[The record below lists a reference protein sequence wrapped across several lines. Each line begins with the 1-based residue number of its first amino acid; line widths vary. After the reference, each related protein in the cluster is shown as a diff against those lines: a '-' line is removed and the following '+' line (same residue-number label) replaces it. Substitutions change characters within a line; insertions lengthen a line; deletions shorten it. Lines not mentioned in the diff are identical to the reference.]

1 MDIKQ
6 VGVSYEAN
14 EIFDNYNITGKIEK
28 FINSNQFNASF
39 KLKEADKLVLELYY
53 TPGVN
58 EGRYTINYFFE
69 DENKMKQYQNILF
82 DFVSEVLNNI
92 PNN

>member
-6 VGVSYEAN
+6 IGISYEVS
-14 EIFDNYNITGKIEK
+14 EIFDNYNITGKIEE

-39 KLKEADKLVLELYY
+39 KLKEADKLVLEMYY
-53 TPGVN
+53 MPGVN

-69 DENKMKQYQNILF
+69 DEDKMKQYQNILF
-82 DFVSEVLNNI
+82 DFVSEALNNI